1 MLNEFD
7 TKGLRSNH
15 FEAHKKAVE
24 SLSIVDIVKAIDYIN
39 ELSRFIPQENEVL
52 DYLEDVVEPLVK
64 VQNILL
70 TNKEC
75 PHCGFYLF
83 QSDLPQY
90 DYVCAECDENFYESE
105 VK

>member
-7 TKGLRSNH
+7 TKGLRSNN

-39 ELSRFIPQENEVL
+39 ELSQFIPQENEVL
-52 DYLEDVVEPLVK
+52 DYIEDVVEPLVE

-75 PHCGFYLF
+75 PHCGCYLF